1 MLDNGAGIII
11 SSIVGVFA
19 AGVGYLLQRK
29 DAQQESMITDLYR
42 KHEDDSAKLQNLELK
57 VASEYHDKREI
68 EGIVRALKEFLN
80 EKFANLEASIN
91 GRRSVD
97 RS

>member
-1 MLDNGAGIII
+1 MLDNGAGIIV
-11 SSIVGVFA
+11 SAIVGIFA

-42 KHEDDSAKLQNLELK
+42 KHEDDSAKLQHLELK
-57 VASEYHDKREI
+57 VASDYHDKREI
-68 EGIVRALKEFLN
+68 EQIVRGLKEFLN
-80 EKFANLEASIN
+80 EKFSNLEASIN
-91 GRRSVD
+91 GRRSAD

>member
-1 MLDNGAGIII
+1 MTEAGAVII
-11 SSIVGVFA
+11 SGLVAIFA
-19 AGVGYLLQRK
+19 AALGYLLQRK
-29 DAQQESMITDLYR
+29 DQQQAEMLVDLYR
-42 KHEDDSAKLQNLELK
+42 KHEDDSAKLQHLELK

-68 EGIVRALKEFLN
+68 EGIVRGLKEFLN

-91 GRRSVD
+91 GRRSAD